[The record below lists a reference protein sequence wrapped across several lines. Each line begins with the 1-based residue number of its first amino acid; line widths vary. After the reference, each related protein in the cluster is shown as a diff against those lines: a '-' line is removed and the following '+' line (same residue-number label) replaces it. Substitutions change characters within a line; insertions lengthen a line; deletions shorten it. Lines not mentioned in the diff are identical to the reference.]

1 MYSDAGLIGALVVA
15 EAASAGQLQDARK
28 SLHNRWVKILTVS
41 RQGGGRGGVRAA
53 GGECD
58 GRAGGR
64 GQEAAAGRR
73 VHPHGGPA
81 ADGRE
86 DGQWELLQ

>member
-15 EAASAGQLQDARK
+15 EAASAGQLQVLSKDCDVTLRN
-28 SLHNRWVKILTVS
+28 SLAKILTVY

-64 GQEAAAGRR
+64 GQEAAAG
-73 VHPHGGPA
+73 
-81 ADGRE
+81 
-86 DGQWELLQ
+86 